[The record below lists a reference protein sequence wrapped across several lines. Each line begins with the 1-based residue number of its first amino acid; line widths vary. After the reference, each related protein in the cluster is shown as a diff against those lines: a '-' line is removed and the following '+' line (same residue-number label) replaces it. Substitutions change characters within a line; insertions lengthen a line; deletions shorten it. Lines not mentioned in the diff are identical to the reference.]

1 MNIENAYNQRT
12 VLMLGEDAVER
23 LMRAHVLVVG
33 AGGVGS
39 YAIEALGRAGIGR
52 LTIIDADAVAE
63 SNVNRQLPALHST
76 VGIAKVEVM
85 RNRLLDINPQCQV
98 KAIEAFL
105 TAEDAATTLAD
116 LRPDFVID
124 AIDSVAP
131 KVALIEACLRQKI
144 KLISSMGAGGR
155 LDPTQIRYADIS
167 ETFHD
172 GLARAVRQRLK
183 KAGITKGVKVVF
195 STEQPRRSALTLT
208 NEIANKVSSFGTVS
222 WLPSIFGLYLAA
234 YAVNSLSRT

>member
-1 MNIENAYNQRT
+1 MNIESPYNQRT
-12 VLMLGEDAVER
+12 VLMLGQDAVQR
-23 LMRAHVLVVG
+23 LAQSHVLVVG

-39 YAIEALGRAGIGR
+39 YAIEAICRAGVGR
-52 LTIIDADAVAE
+52 ITIIDADVVAE

-76 VGIAKVEVM
+76 VGQPKVEVM
-85 RNRLLDINPQCQV
+85 RKRMLDINPNCRIEAV
-98 KAIEAFL
+98 EAFL
-105 TAEDAATTLAD
+105 TAEDTAEIIGRLN
-116 LRPDFVID
+116 PDFVID

-131 KVALIEACLRQKI
+131 KVALIESCLRQKV

-155 LDPTQIRYADIS
+155 MDPAQIHYADIS
-167 ETFHD
+167 ETYHD

-208 NEIANKVSSFGTVS
+208 NEMANKVSSFGTVS
-222 WLPSIFGLYLAA
+222 WLPATFGLYLAA
-234 YAVNSLSRT
+234 HTVNTLIRH